1 MWLTANTARRG
12 GEPVA
17 AQHELRV
24 RGYADKPDAFLV
36 VADDA
41 GEVTGMALGM
51 QACADD
57 GAGPPVSGL
66 CHIAMVFVAPD
77 RWGEGV
83 GGQLV
88 DAVLAEARDRG
99 YDRAQLWT
107 HVDNGRG
114 ASGSTTAVASGVAAG
129 RRTTT
134 WVSGS
139 CTTNASYRQPRGDAR
154 PSRERRVPTGG
165 VGPAPA
171 TRGTSR

>member
-1 MWLTANTARRG
+1 MAVIVRAGGPADHDAAVAVWLTANTARRG

-41 GEVTGMALGM
+41 GEVTGMALAM

-114 ASGSTTAVASGVAAG
+114 QRLYDGRGFRRSGREKDDDLGERVVH
-129 RRTTT
+129 
-134 WVSGS
+134 
-139 CTTNASYRQPRGDAR
+139 YERQL
-154 PSRERRVPTGG
+154 
-165 VGPAPA
+165 
-171 TRGTSR
+171 